1 MRSCNARTGN
11 EMWILVMLVLSVS
24 GMEAGNLYYND
35 EIVCR
40 LAAKE
45 FEGHTSK
52 DFKLKAFCIKGE

>member
-1 MRSCNARTGN
+1 
-11 EMWILVMLVLSVS
+11 MWILVMLVLSVS